1 MVEEIVTTFFMFLI
15 FGCFLG
21 EGDWL
26 IEFDRIF
33 DRVGNWGWGWGLG
46 WRVFWDSEGDERDD
60 EDGDGEDDDDD
71 VGPNS
76 LRRDDER

>member
-33 DRVGNWGWGWGLG
+33 DRVGNWGWGLG